1 MQNNRLFKQMY
12 TKIKNAHYILIVTH
26 KNPDADTISSA
37 LALSNFFYEEK
48 IKHKVFNVSQLPRKL
63 NFLLKFDKI
72 SHTIPKYYDLIIYMD
87 CANASRV
94 GKLFPSKID
103 SISVDHHQ
111 SNDNFA
117 NMNIV
122 DSSKGSTAELLYQFF
137 NSNNL
142 AISKN
147 IAECLYVGIYD
158 DSLAFTTPRTNSKTF
173 EVVSD
178 LLKTKINVAAICD
191 NLTKRQS
198 LAKFRTIPKIM
209 NTLDLF
215 AQGQIAIVHLD
226 EKWLKETGADINE
239 CDDIVDIVLSL
250 GIVRVV
256 AYLRVIESKIRVS
269 LRSKDTIDVSLIAG
283 YFQGGGHKNSAGLS
297 IDSTNIEESKEKIV
311 RVILNYI

>member
-269 LRSKDTIDVSLIAG
+269 SRSKDTIDVSLIAG